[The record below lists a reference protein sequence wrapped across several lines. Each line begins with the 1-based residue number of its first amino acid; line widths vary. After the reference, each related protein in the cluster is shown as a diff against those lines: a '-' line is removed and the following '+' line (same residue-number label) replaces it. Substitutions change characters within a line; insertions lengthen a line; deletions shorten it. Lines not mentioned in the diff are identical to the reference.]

1 MISIIL
7 NILFYGLLGSGTV
20 GIGVGVYSKYG
31 ILGIIRLLLVIFA
44 VPAWLYA
51 IYRLFGNF
59 THVMNNHLQGAG
71 EGLFSIP
78 FVISIVVIVITSLIG
93 AVLHS
98 INEEEKTNNKR

>member
-7 NILFYGLLGSGTV
+7 NILFYGLLGSGV
-20 GIGVGVYSKYG
+20 VSIGAGIYSKYG

-44 VPAWLYA
+44 VPAWLYV

-59 THVMNNHLQGAG
+59 THAMNNHLQGAG

-78 FVISIVVIVITSLIG
+78 FVISIVVIVITSFIG
-93 AVLHS
+93 TALNS
-98 INEEEKTNNKR
+98 IKKES